1 MLDNAEAAT
10 AGSAGEK
17 VGALMNAFGRIK
29 DADAVELRSDDGDDD
44 NDDDDDAAVTG
55 SSRMS

>member
-1 MLDNAEAAT
+1 MLNNAE
-10 AGSAGEK
+10 GSAGEK
-17 VGALMNAFGRIK
+17 VGALKNAFGRIE